1 MLTRKCSAASFLT
14 FSPDWKAL
22 VNYFDLESR
31 LKTSQRQEK
40 SSEKQTLEE
49 TRGGAKL
56 RTFPTLSHTPK
67 VSICAKIDL
76 HNHIPFTDAIMFSIY
91 KKQQQ
96 HSCKLECISTFA
108 PSKSFMLFYI
118 YESLQTCLH
127 VSVWCVN
134 TILQAHNLCDIFD
147 SISFGSGFAFTGR
160 TVSTNV
166 TPSLFTAFLNR
177 VFYSAFVLDDDN
189 TFASVS
195 VQTVWK
201 RLVTC
206 HHLKREI

>member
-1 MLTRKCSAASFLT
+1 MEQNSELFLHFHTHQKCQFVQRLIYTITFHLQMLLCSPYT
-14 FSPDWKAL
+14 
-22 VNYFDLESR
+22 
-31 LKTSQRQEK
+31 
-40 SSEKQTLEE
+40 
-49 TRGGAKL
+49 
-56 RTFPTLSHTPK
+56 
-67 VSICAKIDL
+67 
-76 HNHIPFTDAIMFSIY
+76 

-96 HSCKLECISTFA
+96 HNCKLECISTFA

-118 YESLQTCLH
+118 YLH

-134 TILQAHNLCDIFD
+134 IILQAHNLCDIFD

-160 TVSTNV
+160 TVSTKV